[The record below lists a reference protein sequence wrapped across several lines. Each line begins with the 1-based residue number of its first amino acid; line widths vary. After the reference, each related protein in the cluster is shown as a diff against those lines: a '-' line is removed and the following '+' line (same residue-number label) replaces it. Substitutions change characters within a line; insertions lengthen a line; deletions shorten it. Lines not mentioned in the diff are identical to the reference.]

1 MKTILI
7 GRGNLSNALLKKL
20 GKTQCVVLS
29 SADIVATPLLLIDL
43 INSTDRC
50 NVILNCFQKSTELFK
65 VNSETIV
72 KNSIANLAV
81 ILDIFSAHA
90 TKINKIIYTSSS
102 SVYGANSN
110 ENCLETM
117 PASPMNMHGALKFAC
132 EQLISFYCNKHK
144 IEYTLARIFNIYGG
158 QEDTFSMIFRVLDAS
173 FSEKRITLFNK
184 GQAIRDYIHVD
195 DIAWAYER
203 LLTVT
208 GIPVLN
214 IASGQGIS
222 TSTLITTLQ
231 SKGISLNV
239 DYADNINEISVSIAN
254 VKLAEKCLGQHHY
267 ISVFSYLEQQ
277 LLSKVSA
284 C

>member
-1 MKTILI
+1 MKTIII

-20 GKTQCVVLS
+20 GKTHCVVLS
-29 SADIVATPLLLIDL
+29 SADIVTTPLLLIDL
-43 INSTDRC
+43 INNSDRC
-50 NVILNCFQKSTELFK
+50 NVILNCFQKSKELFT

-72 KNSIANLAV
+72 KNSIMNLAI
-81 ILDIFSAHA
+81 ILDILGGNA

-117 PASPMNMHGALKFAC
+117 LVSPMNMHGALKVAC
-132 EQLISFYCNKHK
+132 EQLISFYCNKYK
-144 IEYTLARIFNIYGG
+144 IEYTIARIFNIFGG
-158 QEDTFSMIFRVLDAS
+158 QNDTFSMIFRLIDAHS
-173 FSEKRITLFNK
+173 SGKRITLFNR

-203 LLTVT
+203 LVTVT
-208 GIPVLN
+208 DVPILN

-222 TSTLITTLQ
+222 TSALITTLQ
-231 SKGISLNV
+231 SKGISLQV
-239 DYADNINEISVSIAN
+239 DYADNVNEISVSIAN
-254 VKLAEKCLGQHHY
+254 IQLAEKCLGQHHY
-267 ISVFSYLEQQ
+267 ISAFSYLEQH
-277 LLSKVSA
+277 LLSKVSL